1 MEFLGDVIMFS
12 WEIDNYLKERDYKLT
27 FTETRN
33 IMISSPQ
40 IFHWKL
46 EQLQSDI
53 QGCGKYSWRTTDDFQ
68 WFFFIENDK

>member
-1 MEFLGDVIMFS
+1 MFS

-27 FTETRN
+27 FSETRN

-53 QGCGKYSWRTTDDFQ
+53 QGCGKYS
-68 WFFFIENDK
+68 